1 MKDYLQYPLTNFW
14 VSGTTEDGLTISLGT
29 FEDTQE
35 QRTVYSLGEGV
46 ITNIQTVRRGILL
59 EVTYQGPLKYIVEL
73 FPIKAD
79 VNIGDKVGRDTV
91 LGYMS
96 DSHLLLKLTQEK
108 ELYLRRTKPMNHIY
122 LFEHQRNLR
131 NIPYC
136 NPKRKPI
143 YPFEDKA
150 L

>member
-29 FEDTQE
+29 FEDTE
-35 QRTVYSLGEGV
+35 TQRTVYSLAEGV
-46 ITNIQTVRRGILL
+46 VTNIQTVRRGVML
-59 EVTYQGPLKYIVEL
+59 EVTYHGLSKYIAEL
-73 FPIKAD
+73 FPIEAV
-79 VNIGDKVGRDTV
+79 VNIGDKVDRDTV

-96 DSHLLLKLTQEK
+96 DSHLLIKLAQEK
-108 ELYLRRTKPMNHIY
+108 ELYLRRIKPMNHIY
-122 LFEHQRNLR
+122 LFKTQRNLK

-143 YPFEDKA
+143 YPYGDKE